1 MKASEIFEGENSSLR
16 KTFDKIH
23 TGDSWRRGF
32 LQGAKEM
39 KHEMSEAIC
48 EIIVQTDWANESAKG
63 VDRLSKLAEV

>member
-39 KHEMSEAIC
+39 KKEKAIGYVRDFLQK
-48 EIIVQTDWANESAKG
+48 EGIQYANTP
-63 VDRLSKLAEV
+63 